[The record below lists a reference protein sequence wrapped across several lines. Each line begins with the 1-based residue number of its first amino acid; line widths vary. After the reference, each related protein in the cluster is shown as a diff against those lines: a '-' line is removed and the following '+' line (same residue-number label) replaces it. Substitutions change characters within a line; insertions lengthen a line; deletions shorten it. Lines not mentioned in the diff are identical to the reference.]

1 VTVRQAVDAPG
12 AAAYDRRMAL
22 KLSALWHR
30 EHPMPRNASVGE
42 RIGWH
47 VEHQQ
52 ACACRPIP
60 AKLAALMR
68 AALGEA
74 TPKAKAR
81 GAVRAKR
88 RTGIG

>member
-1 VTVRQAVDAPG
+1 MTVPAVDAGG
-12 AAAYDRRMAL
+12 AAAYDRRMAS

-42 RIGWH
+42 RVAWH
-47 VEHQQ
+47 VDHQQ

-74 TPKAKAR
+74 TPKPRAR
-81 GAVRAKR
+81 TAARPKR
-88 RTGIG
+88 RAGIG